1 MNHTQKE
8 KLRQIALQSEQINR
22 SSRQP
27 KNNPLKDKQSAGNF
41 FTSTYNWVKKAELV
55 QPPYLPDSRTL
66 DQWLREFVHLEPHL
80 AGVISTAVSIDSNRG
95 YTLIGGRNQVVR
107 FSRILKN
114 VEGGL
119 GWRELKI
126 LGAQDFYT
134 TNMGQITEV
143 ETDGKNGPL
152 VSLYHVDSSRCKL
165 TPDPNYPLTYYP
177 LKGIEQNWK
186 PEWYYRVSSML
197 SSDEKYNRLGYCAAN
212 RAVKLA
218 QIMIALIEYDI
229 EKLNT
234 LAPNGLVMIE
244 SDSLTQETWDN
255 AMNQHAQIVVGK
267 KGNDRFDRAIVI
279 VDRAIKGDVLEFSS
293 IPDGFNP
300 FTFTD
305 YMMKAYALAFNMPT
319 RFFWDVNSG
328 GLGSGNEVAAQ
339 MERAS
344 YAGGASYPKADQ
356 EELQKILPS
365 SLLFTYDFDD
375 REGQIKKAETLKIW
389 TDAGKGLMELGMN
402 GSDVLAIMVKEGI
415 IDSEFTPMVEETIT
429 DDDDNTLRM
438 AKAQLLESE
447 NVQRAISKYPDEPIV
462 RYSYPTGKIT
472 TLWKAGADAIK
483 KYHQFSWIEK
493 PKIRYRTKDDK
504 IIVHR
509 QTQPETVNQLVNA
522 AQNGEMSQE
531 EFETR
536 LDLYMQAALMLSF
549 MLSWT
554 GSPNDQELEIINLA
568 ESIINNAVNG
578 NLVEMELQTED
589 MNSLADLLVPAA
601 VLEQLGIV
609 NGYNEDSSFGDDLYG
624 GRYDDAPEESLNNRI
639 ALWVGRLAV
648 GSVLGSIFL
657 KGGSDEDMGYWQLAD
672 SEHCSDCQ
680 DMANM
685 GLQPRSFWME
695 KVSAGIYPQSSA
707 LACTGINCPCALIL

>member
-1 MNHTQKE
+1 MNHSQKE
-8 KLRQIALQSEQINR
+8 KLRQIAQRSEQINR
-22 SSRQP
+22 SRQP
-27 KNNPLKDKQSAGNF
+27 RNNPLKDKQSAGNF

-55 QPPYLPDSRTL
+55 EPPYIPDSRTK
-66 DQWLREFVHLEPHL
+66 DAWLREFTHQEPHL

-134 TNMGQITEV
+134 TNMGQITET

-152 VSLYHVDSSRCKL
+152 VSLYHVDSARCRL

-197 SSDEKYNRLGYCAAN
+197 SPDEKYNRLGYCAAN

-244 SDSLTQETWDN
+244 SDSLTQESWDN

-319 RFFWDVNSG
+319 RYFWDVSAG

-344 YAGGASYPKADQ
+344 YAGGASYAKADQ

-389 TDAGKGLMELGMN
+389 TDAGKGLMDLGMSGEN
-402 GSDVLAIMVKEGI
+402 VLGLMVKEGI

-438 AKAQLLESE
+438 TKEHLLESE
-447 NVQRAISKYPDEPIV
+447 TVQRAISKYPDEPIV

-472 TLWKAGADAIK
+472 TLWQAGNQAIK
-483 KYHQFSWIEK
+483 KYHVVEK

-522 AQNGEMSQE
+522 AQNGEMPQE

-554 GSPNDQELEIINLA
+554 GSPNDQELEIIDLA

-578 NLVEMELQTED
+578 NLVNLELEVED

-601 VLEQLGIV
+601 VLTQLGVV
-609 NGYNEDSSFGDDLYG
+609 NGYNEDSSFGDDLFS
-624 GRYDDAPEESLNNRI
+624 GRYDDSPEESLNNRI
-639 ALWVGRLAV
+639 GLWVGRLAV
-648 GSVLGSIFL
+648 GAVLGGIFL
-657 KGGSDEDMGYWQLAD
+657 KGGSDEDTGSWFLGGT
-672 SEHCSDCQ
+672 ERHCSTCLE
-680 DMANM
+680 MASVSP
-685 GLQPRSFWME
+685 QPRSFWIE
-695 KVSAGIYPQSSA
+695 KAAAGIYPQSG
-707 LACTGINCPCALIL
+707 TGLECGGWHCDCALSISV